1 MNKFMYFNETVR
13 NAFAND
19 EAQYMNFNKLLVDVA
34 FGKQEVSKEEANAK
48 IREKLRAAIGVGE
61 NATNVEIR
69 RAVRRNQVEIYEL
82 LEDTI
87 QTLLVTGW
95 QNNPFFRDYVD
106 VRNLALGD
114 ANSFYIEDE
123 SVLHVSKIAAGH
135 HDIFLTISVRI
146 K

>member
-87 QTLLVTGW
+87 
-95 QNNPFFRDYVD
+95 
-106 VRNLALGD
+106 
-114 ANSFYIEDE
+114 
-123 SVLHVSKIAAGH
+123 
-135 HDIFLTISVRI
+135 
-146 K
+146 